1 MTQKQLTDSMNVLY
15 AQLLRSENKKEDKKI
30 IAEAVQLGMK
40 YQEER
45 IKDGINI
52 VFSELNK

>member
-1 MTQKQLTDSMNVLY
+1 MSDKELKDKMNILY
-15 AQLLRSENKKEDKKI
+15 AKLLRSENKINDKKI

-45 IKDGINI
+45 IKEGIEI
-52 VFSELNK
+52 VFRELNK